1 MGDRITAKYG
11 EPLMHFDSFSAFLE
25 MGGYGFF
32 VWLSYGVSLLVV
44 VAFIIYIK
52 LDKRKL
58 ITEVR
63 AQAARKARIQQAK
76 EQSKA

>member
-1 MGDRITAKYG
+1 
-11 EPLMHFDSFSAFLE
+11 MHFDSFSAFLE
-25 MGGYGFF
+25 LGGYGFF

-52 LDKRKL
+52 LDKRQL
-58 ITEVR
+58 ITDVL

>member
-1 MGDRITAKYG
+1 
-11 EPLMHFDSFSAFLE
+11 MHFDSFSAFLE

-44 VAFIIYIK
+44 VVFIIYVK

-58 ITEVR
+58 IAEVR
-63 AQAARKARIQQAK
+63 AEEARKARIKQAK
-76 EQSKA
+76 EQSQA

>member
-1 MGDRITAKYG
+1 MYF
-11 EPLMHFDSFSAFLE
+11 ESFSAFLA

-32 VWLSYGVSLLVV
+32 VWLSYGVSILVV
-44 VAFIIYIK
+44 TAFVMYIK
-52 LDKRKL
+52 VDKRNL
-58 ITEVR
+58 IKEVR

>member
-1 MGDRITAKYG
+1 
-11 EPLMHFDSFSAFLE
+11 MHFDSFSAFLD

-58 ITEVR
+58 ITEIR
-63 AQAARKARIQQAK
+63 AQAGRKARIQQAK